1 MKLLLPLFI
10 LLSLSLFS
18 QSKKELNY
26 QLSQK
31 EKELEEQKLIRLELE
46 EKLAKTEKK
55 LRYKKEQ
62 FRIIDKE
69 LIWLYDVI
77 NNPYA
82 TIDNHVR
89 LCPKSIKED
98 ADALVEYFEEVTETD
113 IEKARA
119 IYVWLTDNIGYD
131 VYSIN
136 NDKYGDNSAAGVLRS
151 KKSVCAGFAALYEYL
166 GLKMGLDIRQVSG
179 FSKGVGY
186 EPGMSF
192 IGTDSD
198 HAWNMIKIDGEWR
211 VFDATWG
218 EGHGKLDNNGKLH
231 SIKEF
236 DDNWFNIS
244 PEEAIFTH
252 YPEDKSLLLLESN
265 ISLEDFGRLPN
276 IYIGAF
282 RSKLLKAE
290 DVLGDYI
297 TKVQTKYPVIYT
309 PHALV
314 NVVQAPKTK
323 TLTKGQA
330 YVFDIYAPKALNIYL
345 YDDDGPRR
353 VFKRNLDKTSFAIQY
368 VPKIEG
374 QLRISIEWQNS
385 YGNLRFL
392 EYEVK

>member
-1 MKLLLPLFI
+1 
-10 LLSLSLFS
+10 
-18 QSKKELNY
+18 
-26 QLSQK
+26 
-31 EKELEEQKLIRLELE
+31 
-46 EKLAKTEKK
+46 
-55 LRYKKEQ
+55 
-62 FRIIDKE
+62 
-69 LIWLYDVI
+69 
-77 NNPYA
+77 
-82 TIDNHVR
+82 
-89 LCPKSIKED
+89 
-98 ADALVEYFEEVTETD
+98 
-113 IEKARA
+113 
-119 IYVWLTDNIGYD
+119 
-131 VYSIN
+131 
-136 NDKYGDNSAAGVLRS
+136 
-151 KKSVCAGFAALYEYL
+151 
-166 GLKMGLDIRQVSG
+166 
-179 FSKGVGY
+179 
-186 EPGMSF
+186 
-192 IGTDSD
+192 
-198 HAWNMIKIDGEWR
+198 MIKIDGDWR

-297 TKVQTKYPVIYT
+297 TKIQTKYPVVYK

-345 YDDDGPRR
+345 YDGRGRMD
-353 VFKRNLDKTSFAIQY
+353 FSRNLEKTSFAIEY
-368 VPKIEG
+368 TPTIEG
-374 QLRISIEWQNS
+374 DLEIVIEWQNS
-385 YGNLRFL
+385 YGSLVFL